1 MARMQKLVAYRI
13 VADKLNEMGIE
24 PYSARQWSQAMV
36 QSVVYGK
43 VKNQDIKTLVGN
55 VYQQVIKENN

>member
-24 PYSARQWSQAMV
+24 PYSARKWSQAMV

>member
-13 VADKLNEMGIE
+13 VADKLNEMGAV
-24 PYSARQWSQAMV
+24 PYSARKWSQAMV
-36 QSVVYGK
+36 QSVVYSK
-43 VKNQDIKTLVGN
+43 VKDQDIKTLVGN

>member
-1 MARMQKLVAYRI
+1 MARMQKLVAYKI

-55 VYQQVIKENN
+55 VYQQVLKENN

>member
-13 VADKLNEMGIE
+13 VADKLHEMGNE